1 MRLELVGCLFFLWG
15 EGGFGGGERRAG
27 QGIGGGGFWN
37 ESIGLKVVV
46 RGVAARCA
54 FFGGKGGDG
63 MCVCVVD

>member
-1 MRLELVGCLFFLWG
+1 MSLFSL
-15 EGGFGGGERRAG
+15 GGGGVWGWGKKGRAG
-27 QGIGGGGFWN
+27 HWGGGFWN

>member
-1 MRLELVGCLFFLWG
+1 MGKE
-15 EGGFGGGERRAG
+15 G
-27 QGIGGGGFWN
+27 QGRALGGGFWN